1 MVHIYK
7 WLNPIVYLTFLLPW
21 CAKLYFV
28 WCWVAQRKTKGGD
41 IFACDV
47 NSTHHFTLMSMF
59 LIHRDCL
66 KQDSCFIIIRSHVS
80 MHLDGTHLGE
90 RLSF

>member
-1 MVHIYK
+1 MQSYILSGVGLHK
-7 WLNPIVYLTFLLPW
+7 E
-21 CAKLYFV
+21 KH
-28 WCWVAQRKTKGGD
+28 KGE
-41 IFACDV
+41 IFACDF

-59 LIHRDCL
+59 IIHRDGL

-90 RLSF
+90 RF